1 MKKLAFILLIF
12 LFSCEFEETPNL
24 IVGNHFADGWLYIK
38 YLPSYEVMVN
48 ERLSLF
54 CEKNLFLDIG
64 IYQARLVADQ
74 GQDPRKQDRTIIVHI
89 PSQYYQVK
97 ILFK

>member
-1 MKKLAFILLIF
+1 MKKLAFILLVV
-12 LFSCEFEETPNL
+12 LFSCEYEEQPNL
-24 IVGNHFADGWLYIK
+24 TIGNHFADGWLYIQ
-38 YLPSYEVMVN
+38 YLPSYEMMVN

-54 CEKNLFLDIG
+54 GEKILFLDIG

-74 GQDPRKQDRTIIVHI
+74 GQDPYKQDRTIIVHI
-89 PSQYYQVK
+89 PSKYSQVK